1 MNLAVVSLAALLLA
15 ILMSCTLK
23 VNVGFLSIVFAWVIG
38 VYLGGMSV
46 KEVIAGFPAP
56 LFLTLVGVTLL
67 FTQAQL
73 NGTLPRVAS
82 HAVRACR
89 ATGG

>member
-15 ILMSCTLK
+15 ILVSCTLK

-46 KEVIAGFPAP
+46 KEVIAGFNHR
-56 LFLTLVGVTLL
+56 GVV
-67 FTQAQL
+67 
-73 NGTLPRVAS
+73 PRL
-82 HAVRACR
+82 RPR
-89 ATGG
+89 KRRRTGSV